1 MEVEIVTLSRQGGR
15 SYNEDAFGHWHDER
29 YIACLVADGAG
40 GHGGGDVAAAV
51 ARSSVLAGFAAA
63 PGLSV
68 AGLRQLVAQA
78 NLDVVAR
85 QAEGGTL
92 AAMRSTLVLAA
103 IDLQDHELAWAHTGD
118 SRAYLFR
125 GGALVQRTVDHSL
138 VQQMVAG
145 GMLDAEGARLHPQRN
160 MLLSALGSLDEPPE
174 IAVSAPMPLASDDV
188 LLLCSD
194 GVWEPLGDEVL
205 VALLQASRNASHW
218 VEQIDQQ
225 IKAVARPGHD
235 NYTALAIWLHV
246 DSDNTVLLP
255 DDEDDM
261 LDDEGGPA
269 PIGKP

>member
-29 YIACLVADGAG
+29 YIACMVADGAG

-138 VQQMVAG
+138 VQQMVAS
-145 GMLDAEGARLHPQRN
+145 GMIDEEGARLHPQRN
-160 MLLSALGSLDEPPE
+160 MLLSALGSVEESLE
-174 IAVSAPMPLASDDV
+174 VSVSERMTLRAGDV

-194 GVWEPLGDEVL
+194 GVWEPLGDERL
-205 VALLQASRNASHW
+205 RDTLWASRNPSQW
-218 VEQIDQQ
+218 VEQIDAQ
-225 IKAVARPGHD
+225 IKTLAKPGHD
-235 NYTALAIWLHV
+235 NYTVVVLWVQADVA
-246 DSDNTVLLP
+246 DNDATQL
-255 DDEDDM
+255 M
-261 LDDEGGPA
+261 
-269 PIGKP
+269 K